1 MISPITIDSFNI
13 MKRLK
18 VNKELRKNQ
27 LLNAHNRVIHNIDSE
42 LKPAIFELKE
52 KMSID
57 NIISCLKQNNENK
70 VKNNNVRDVCRLNK
84 FSIFIKS
91 LNDVMDKVLEKDE
104 DVTTPHLNRLL
115 YRDFTPVEVYNDL
128 IEIKEDMKEYWNFL
142 LKIGEENYFSLNQQ
156 DEESVIVKSA
166 YKNYIYFH
174 MGSELIFIFSLL
186 NNNFAPLL
194 GKESFTIKNKKINH
208 NINNYYF
215 SMEAADDDE
224 DDSDWDEGLEDDDEK
239 ESDNKEPQET
249 VQDLD
254 NQVKPG
260 DSEKEVDE
268 KGMLNKVRKFFGKV
282 KNNIAA
288 IPSKVRLIT
297 KKVKMFLQD
306 RKHLRFFQRYR
317 GKFEGLWE
325 QYSEGVE
332 IEENEF
338 LGDPVKIISES
349 LPNYIIAFGK
359 TMCELADE
367 VQKLADNIEKAP
379 FDNKMKLAK
388 EYSKEAPSRDEKG
401 HEIPEEK
408 MAKRIYLAT
417 RKKLSQIIFNQEAAG
432 GKIRIYGFTEESVT
446 VGALPPP
453 NHLIVSMIVKDPFK
467 EPVER
472 PITDIFDSWESFNI
486 LADSDKKKLF
496 ATQELANAVLKNS
509 INVDTFKK
517 METNRKNL
525 FSGLKAPEFKTM
537 DKKEAKRRKK
547 MTKQIA
553 NGLSQSVKTMA
564 KMKIYLMEC
573 INAYFSVILRVDD
586 LAFRAVNM
594 MLDKERQGN
603 DVRYEN
609 KLGAGK
615 SKKDY
620 DIARDFIQRN
630 TRI

>member
-1 MISPITIDSFNI
+1 MISPLTIDSFNI
-13 MKRLK
+13 MKQLK
-18 VNKELRKNQ
+18 INKELRKNR

-42 LKPAIFELKE
+42 LKPSIFELKE

-57 NIISCLKQNNENK
+57 NILNCLKQNSDNK
-70 VKNNNVRDVCRLNK
+70 VKNKNIRDVCRLNK
-84 FSIFIKS
+84 FSIFVKS
-91 LNDVMDKVLEKDE
+91 FNDVMNKALEE
-104 DVTTPHLNRLL
+104 NIDVTTSHLNRIL
-115 YRDFTPVEVYNDL
+115 YRDFTPVETYNDL
-128 IEIKEDMKEYWNFL
+128 LEMKEDIKEYWNFL
-142 LKIGEENYFSLNQQ
+142 NKIGEDNFYNLGLT
-156 DEESVIVKSA
+156 DEEDVIVKSA
-166 YKNYIYFH
+166 YKSYMYYHI
-174 MGSELIFIFSLL
+174 GSDLVFIFGIL

-194 GKESFTIKNKKINH
+194 GKESFIIKNKKSLN
-208 NINNYYF
+208 NINSYCL
-215 SMEAADDDE
+215 SMEAMDD
-224 DDSDWDEGLEDDDEK
+224 DDSDTWDEGLEEDEEK

-254 NQVKPG
+254 NQVKPD

-297 KKVKMFLQD
+297 KKIQLFMKD
-306 RKHLRFFQRYR
+306 RKHLYFFQKFR

-325 QYSEGVE
+325 QYSDGIE

-338 LGDPVKIISES
+338 LGDPVKIISEN

-359 TMCELADE
+359 TMCELSDE
-367 VQKLADNIEKAP
+367 VQKLADDVEKAP
-379 FDNKMKLAK
+379 FDKKMQMVK

-408 MAKRIYLAT
+408 MGKRIYLAT

-446 VGALPPP
+446 VGKLPPP
-453 NHLIVSMIVKDPFK
+453 NHLIVSLIVKDPFK
-467 EPVER
+467 EPVAR
-472 PITDIFDSWESFNI
+472 PLRDIFDSWESFNI
-486 LADSDKKKLF
+486 LADSNKQKLF
-496 ATQELANAVLKNS
+496 STQELANAVLKNS

-525 FSGLKAPEFKTM
+525 FARLKAPEFKTM

-553 NGLSQSVKTMA
+553 NGLSQSVKTMG

-573 INAYFSVILRVDD
+573 INAYFSVILRVDE
-586 LAFRAVNM
+586 LAFTAVKM
-594 MLDKERQGN
+594 MANAESEGN
-603 DVRYEN
+603 DIRYDAEM
-609 KLGAGK
+609 GAGRATT
-615 SKKDY
+615 DY
-620 DIARDFIQRN
+620 DAARINTQQV

>member
-1 MISPITIDSFNI
+1 MISPLTIDSFNI
-13 MKRLK
+13 MKQLK
-18 VNKELRKNQ
+18 INKELRKNR

-42 LKPAIFELKE
+42 LKPSIFELKE

-57 NIISCLKQNNENK
+57 NILNCLKQNSDNK
-70 VKNNNVRDVCRLNK
+70 VKNKNIRDVCRLNK
-84 FSIFIKS
+84 FSIFVKS
-91 LNDVMDKVLEKDE
+91 FNDVMNKALEE
-104 DVTTPHLNRLL
+104 NIDVTTSHLNRIL
-115 YRDFTPVEVYNDL
+115 YRDFTPVETYNDL
-128 IEIKEDMKEYWNFL
+128 LEMKEDIKEYWNFL
-142 LKIGEENYFSLNQQ
+142 NKIGEDNFYNLGLT
-156 DEESVIVKSA
+156 DEEDVIVKSA
-166 YKNYIYFH
+166 YKSYMYYHI
-174 MGSELIFIFSLL
+174 GSDLVFIFGIL

-194 GKESFTIKNKKINH
+194 GKESFIIKNKKSLN
-208 NINNYYF
+208 NINSYCL
-215 SMEAADDDE
+215 SMEAMDD
-224 DDSDWDEGLEDDDEK
+224 DDSDTWDEGLEEDEEK

-254 NQVKPG
+254 NQVKPD

-297 KKVKMFLQD
+297 KKIQLFMKD
-306 RKHLRFFQRYR
+306 RKHLYFFQKFR

-325 QYSEGVE
+325 QYSDGIE

-338 LGDPVKIISES
+338 LGDPVKIISEN

-359 TMCELADE
+359 TMCELSDE
-367 VQKLADNIEKAP
+367 VQKLADDVEKAP
-379 FDNKMKLAK
+379 FDKKMQMVK

-408 MAKRIYLAT
+408 MGKRIYLAT

-446 VGALPPP
+446 VGKLPPP
-453 NHLIVSMIVKDPFK
+453 NHLIVSLIVKDPFK
-467 EPVER
+467 EPVAR
-472 PITDIFDSWESFNI
+472 PLRDIFDSWESFNI
-486 LADSDKKKLF
+486 LADSNKQKLF
-496 ATQELANAVLKNS
+496 STQELANAVLKNS

-525 FSGLKAPEFKTM
+525 FAGLKAPEFKTM

-553 NGLSQSVKTMA
+553 NGLSQSVKTMG

-573 INAYFSVILRVDD
+573 INAYFSVILRVDE
-586 LAFRAVNM
+586 LAFTAVKM
-594 MLDKERQGN
+594 MANAESEGN
-603 DVRYEN
+603 DIRYDAEM
-609 KLGAGK
+609 GAGRATT
-615 SKKDY
+615 DY
-620 DIARDFIQRN
+620 DAARINTQQV

>member
-1 MISPITIDSFNI
+1 MISPLTIDSFNI
-13 MKRLK
+13 MKQLK
-18 VNKELRKNQ
+18 INKEIRKSQ

-42 LKPAIFELKE
+42 LKPSIFELKE

-57 NIISCLKQNNENK
+57 NILNCLKQNSDNK
-70 VKNNNVRDVCRLNK
+70 VKNKNIRDVCRLNK
-84 FSIFIKS
+84 FSIFVKS
-91 LNDVMDKVLEKDE
+91 FNDVMNKALEE
-104 DVTTPHLNRLL
+104 NIDVTTSHLNRIL
-115 YRDFTPVEVYNDL
+115 YRDFTPVETYNDL
-128 IEIKEDMKEYWNFL
+128 LEMKEDIKEYWNFL
-142 LKIGEENYFSLNQQ
+142 NKIGEDNFYNLGLT
-156 DEESVIVKSA
+156 DEEDVIVKSA
-166 YKNYIYFH
+166 YKSYMYYHI
-174 MGSELIFIFSLL
+174 GSDLVFIFGIL

-194 GKESFTIKNKKINH
+194 GKESFIIKNKKSLN
-208 NINNYYF
+208 NINSYCL
-215 SMEAADDDE
+215 SMEAMDD
-224 DDSDWDEGLEDDDEK
+224 DDSDTWDEGLEEDEEK

-254 NQVKPG
+254 NQVKPD

-297 KKVKMFLQD
+297 KKIQLFMKD
-306 RKHLRFFQRYR
+306 RKHLYFFQKFR

-325 QYSEGVE
+325 QYSDGIE

-338 LGDPVKIISES
+338 LGDPVKIISEN

-359 TMCELADE
+359 TMCELSDE
-367 VQKLADNIEKAP
+367 VQKLADDVEKAP
-379 FDNKMKLAK
+379 FDKKMQMVK

-408 MAKRIYLAT
+408 MGKRIYLAT

-446 VGALPPP
+446 VGKLPPP
-453 NHLIVSMIVKDPFK
+453 NHLIVSLIVKDPFK
-467 EPVER
+467 EPVAR
-472 PITDIFDSWESFNI
+472 PLRDIFDSWESFNI
-486 LADSDKKKLF
+486 LADSNKQKLF
-496 ATQELANAVLKNS
+496 STQELANAVLKNS

-525 FSGLKAPEFKTM
+525 FAGLKAPEFKTM

-553 NGLSQSVKTMA
+553 NGLSQSVKTMG

-573 INAYFSVILRVDD
+573 INAYFSVILRVDE
-586 LAFRAVNM
+586 LAFTAVKM
-594 MLDKERQGN
+594 MANAESEGN
-603 DVRYEN
+603 DIRYDAEM
-609 KLGAGK
+609 GAGRATT
-615 SKKDY
+615 DY
-620 DIARDFIQRN
+620 DAARINTQQV

>member
-18 VNKELRKNQ
+18 VNKELKKTQ

-42 LKPAIFELKE
+42 LKPSIYELKE

-57 NIISCLKQNNENK
+57 NILDGLKQNSDNK
-70 VKNNNVRDVCRLNK
+70 VKNNNVRDIYRLNK
-84 FSIFIKS
+84 YSLFSKCFTEIMNKA
-91 LNDVMDKVLEKDE
+91 LEENE
-104 DVTTPHLNRLL
+104 DITISHLNKLL
-115 YRDFTPVEVYNDL
+115 YRDFTPVETYND
-128 IEIKEDMKEYWNFL
+128 IVEIKEDIKEYWNFL
-142 LKIGEENYFSLNQQ
+142 LKIGEDNFYNLNQT
-156 DEESVIVKSA
+156 DEEDVIVKSA
-166 YKNYIYFH
+166 YKSYIYFH
-174 MGSELIFIFSLL
+174 IGSELVFIFGIL

-194 GKESFTIKNKKINH
+194 GKESFILKSKKINS
-208 NINNYYF
+208 NINNYYL
-215 SMEAADDDE
+215 SMEAMDDD
-224 DDSDWDEGLEDDDEK
+224 DDSDTWDEGLDDEEEK

-254 NQVKPG
+254 NQVKPN
-260 DSEKEVDE
+260 DTDNKAEE
-268 KGMLNKVRKFFGKV
+268 KGMLNSVRKFFGKV

-297 KKVKMFLQD
+297 KKIKLFLQD

-338 LGDPVKIISES
+338 LGDPVKIISET
-349 LPNYIIAFGK
+349 LPDYIIAFGK

-379 FDNKMKLAK
+379 FDKKLQMAK

-401 HEIPEEK
+401 HEVPEEK
-408 MAKRIYLAT
+408 MGKRIYLAT
-417 RKKLSQIIFNQEAAG
+417 RKKLAQIIFNQEAAG

-446 VGALPPP
+446 VGKLPPP

-467 EPVER
+467 EPVDR
-472 PITDIFDSWESFNI
+472 PITDIFDGWESFNI
-486 LADSDKKKLF
+486 LADSNKQKLF
-496 ATQELANAVLKNS
+496 STQELANAVLKNS

-525 FSGLKAPEFKTM
+525 FAGLKAPEFKTM

-573 INAYFSVILRVDD
+573 INAYFSVILRVDE
-586 LAFRAVNM
+586 LAFRAMNL

-609 KLGAGK
+609 NLGAGK

-620 DIARDFIQRN
+620 DIARDFVQRN

>member
-18 VNKELRKNQ
+18 VNKGLKKEQ
-27 LLNAHNRVIHNIDSE
+27 LLNAHNRVIHIIDSE
-42 LKPAIFELKE
+42 LKPSIFELKE

-57 NIISCLKQNNENK
+57 NILDCLKKNSDNK
-70 VKNNNVRDVCRLNK
+70 VKNKNIRDICRLNS

-91 LNDVMDKVLEKDE
+91 FNEVINKALEEDE
-104 DVTTPHLNRLL
+104 DITTPHLNKIL
-115 YRDFTPVEVYNDL
+115 YRDFTPVETYNDL
-128 IEIKEDMKEYWNFL
+128 VEIKEDIKEYWNFL
-142 LKIGEENYFSLNQQ
+142 LKMGEDNYYNLNQTDEEN
-156 DEESVIVKSA
+156 VIVKSS
-166 YKNYIYFH
+166 YKNYMYFH
-174 MGSELIFIFSLL
+174 MGSELVFIFGIL

-194 GKESFTIKNKKINH
+194 GKESFILKSKKINS
-208 NINNYYF
+208 NINNYYL
-215 SMEAADDDE
+215 SMEAVDDD
-224 DDSDWDEGLEDDDEK
+224 DDSDTWDEGLEEEEEK

-254 NQVKPG
+254 NQVKPT
-260 DSEKEVDE
+260 DTDNKAEE
-268 KGMLNKVRKFFGKV
+268 KGMLNSVRKFFSKV

-297 KKVKMFLQD
+297 KKIKLFLQD
-306 RKHLRFFQRYR
+306 RRHLYFFQRFR

-325 QYSEGVE
+325 QYAEKCE

-338 LGDPVKIISES
+338 LGDPVKIISEN

-367 VQKLADNIEKAP
+367 VQKLSDDIEKAP
-379 FDNKMKLAK
+379 FDKKMQMAK

-401 HEIPEEK
+401 HEVPEQK
-408 MAKRIYLAT
+408 MGKRIYLAT
-417 RKKLSQIIFNQEAAG
+417 RKKLAQIIFNQEAAG

-446 VGALPPP
+446 VGKLPPP

-467 EPVER
+467 EPIDR

-486 LADSDKKKLF
+486 LADSNKQKLF
-496 ATQELANAVLKNS
+496 STQELANAVLKNS

-525 FSGLKAPEFKTM
+525 FAGLKGPEFKTM
-537 DKKEAKRRKK
+537 DKKEAKRRKV

-553 NGLSQSVKTMA
+553 NGLSQSIKTMA

-573 INAYFSVILRVDD
+573 INAYFSVILRVDE
-586 LAFRAVNM
+586 LAFRAVNL

-609 KLGAGK
+609 QLGAGK

-620 DIARDFIQRN
+620 DIARDFVQKN

>member
-1 MISPITIDSFNI
+1 MISPLTIDSFNI
-13 MKRLK
+13 MKQLK
-18 VNKELRKNQ
+18 INKEIRKSQ

-42 LKPAIFELKE
+42 LKPSIFELKE

-57 NIISCLKQNNENK
+57 NILNCLKQNSENK
-70 VKNNNVRDVCRLNK
+70 VKNKNIRDVCRLNK

-91 LNDVMDKVLEKDE
+91 FNDVMNKALEE
-104 DVTTPHLNRLL
+104 NIDVTTSHLNRIL
-115 YRDFTPVEVYNDL
+115 YRDFTPVETYNDL
-128 IEIKEDMKEYWNFL
+128 LEVKGDIKEYWNFL
-142 LKIGEENYFSLNQQ
+142 NKIGEDNFYNLGLI
-156 DEESVIVKSA
+156 DEEDVIVKSA
-166 YKNYIYFH
+166 YKSYMYYHI
-174 MGSELIFIFSLL
+174 GSDLVFIFGIL

-194 GKESFTIKNKKINH
+194 GKESFIIKNKKSSN
-208 NINNYYF
+208 NINSYCL
-215 SMEAADDDE
+215 SMEAMDD
-224 DDSDWDEGLEDDDEK
+224 DDSDTWDEGLEEDEEK

-254 NQVKPG
+254 NQVKPD

-297 KKVKMFLQD
+297 KKIQLFMKD
-306 RKHLRFFQRYR
+306 RKHLYFFQKFR

-325 QYSEGVE
+325 QYSEGIE

-338 LGDPVKIISES
+338 IGDPVKIISEN

-359 TMCELADE
+359 TMCELSDE
-367 VQKLADNIEKAP
+367 VQKLADDVEKAP
-379 FDNKMKLAK
+379 FDKKMQMVK

-408 MAKRIYLAT
+408 MGKRIYLAT

-446 VGALPPP
+446 VGKLPPP
-453 NHLIVSMIVKDPFK
+453 NHLIVSLIVKDPFK
-467 EPVER
+467 EPVAR
-472 PITDIFDSWESFNI
+472 PLRDIFDSWESFNI
-486 LADSDKKKLF
+486 LADSNKQKLF
-496 ATQELANAVLKNS
+496 STQELANAVLKNS

-525 FSGLKAPEFKTM
+525 FAGLKAPEFKTM

-553 NGLSQSVKTMA
+553 NGLSQSVKTMG

-573 INAYFSVILRVDD
+573 INAYFSVILRVDE
-586 LAFRAVNM
+586 LAFTAVKM
-594 MLDKERQGN
+594 MANAESEGN
-603 DVRYEN
+603 DIRYDAEM
-609 KLGAGK
+609 GAGRATT
-615 SKKDY
+615 DY
-620 DIARDFIQRN
+620 DAARINTQQV